1 MFVGGQFAWFIG
13 EVKDVND
20 PNIMNR
26 VRVLPFGYYDSTIE
40 AEHLPWA
47 TVMMP
52 NTYASI
58 QGVGGNHQL
67 MVGSWVIGFFRDGN
81 SAQDPV
87 IMGTFSAK
95 TEDILDLPLQ
105 VDEHYPNNKVHT
117 TEAGHRVEYDNEPGE
132 ERIEITHKDNH
143 TIRMI
148 EEEVRIRHK
157 DNHTFTMNVEEIELR
172 HKSGTIINI
181 NEEGTVLIDAV
192 NDIVNIDGNTTIT
205 GTLTVS
211 DSTTLQD
218 TLAVSGAQTNESTIV
233 ASDTITDSGA
243 TLATH
248 THTISGGSSAGKT
261 KKPD

>member
-1 MFVGGQFAWFIG
+1 MLQNDMFVGGQFAWFIG
-13 EVKDVND
+13 EVKDVHD
-20 PNIMNR
+20 PKIMNR
-26 VRVLPFGYYDSTIE
+26 VRVMPFGYYDSTIE
-40 AEHLPWA
+40 KEHLPWA

-95 TEDILDLPLQ
+95 TEDILDLPIETN
-105 VDEHYPNNKVHT
+105 EHYPNNKVHT

-132 ERIEITHKDNH
+132 ERIEITHKDQ
-143 TIRMI
+143 
-148 EEEVRIRHK
+148 HK
-157 DNHTFTMNVEEIELR
+157 FKMTGPEIEIR

-192 NDIVNIDGNTTIT
+192 NDVVNIDGNTTIT

-218 TLAVSGAQTNESTIV
+218 TLAVSGTQNNESTIT
-233 ASDTITDSGA
+233 ASGEITSGSV
-243 TLATH
+243 TLTGH
-248 THTISGGSSAGKT
+248 THKDTPGLGAGTTTTGSG
-261 KKPD
+261 

>member
-13 EVKDVND
+13 EVKDVHD
-20 PNIMNR
+20 PEIMNR
-26 VRVLPFGYYDSTIE
+26 VRVMPFGYYDTTIE
-40 AEHLPWA
+40 KEHLPWA

-87 IMGTFSAK
+87 IMGSFSAK
-95 TEDILDLPLQ
+95 TEDILDLPIE

-117 TEAGHRVEYDNEPGE
+117 TEAGHKVEYDNEPGE
-132 ERIEITHKDNH
+132 ERIEITHKDL
-143 TIRMI
+143 
-148 EEEVRIRHK
+148 HK
-157 DNHTFTMNVEEIELR
+157 FKMTGPEIEIR
-172 HKSGTIINI
+172 HKSGTVINI

-192 NDIVNIDGNTTIT
+192 NDVVNIDGNTTIT

-218 TLAVSGAQTNESTIV
+218 TLAVTGAQTNASTIV

>member
-1 MFVGGQFAWFIG
+1 MLQNDMFVGGQFAWFIG

-20 PNIMNR
+20 PNILNR

-40 AEHLPWA
+40 TKDLPWA

-52 NTYASI
+52 NTYASM

-67 MVGSWVIGFFRDGN
+67 MVGSWVIGFFRDGT

-87 IMGTFSAK
+87 IMGSFSAR
-95 TEDILDLPLQ
+95 TEGINDLPLE
-105 VDEHYPNNKVHT
+105 VDAHYPNNKVHT

-132 ERIEITHKDNH
+132 ERIEITHKDL
-143 TIRMI
+143 
-148 EEEVRIRHK
+148 HK
-157 DNHTFTMNVEEIELR
+157 FKMTGPEIEIR
-172 HKSGTIINI
+172 HKSGTVINI

-211 DSTTLQD
+211 AATTLQD
-218 TLAVSGAQTNESTIV
+218 TLAVTGAQTNQSTIV
-233 ASDTITDSGA
+233 ASDTIKDSGA

>member
-13 EVKDVND
+13 EVKDVHD
-20 PNIMNR
+20 PDIMNR
-26 VRVLPFGYYDSTIE
+26 VRVMPFGYYDSTIE
-40 AEHLPWA
+40 KEHLPWA

-95 TEDILDLPLQ
+95 TEDILDLPIE

-117 TEAGHRVEYDNEPGE
+117 TEAGHKVEYDNEPGE
-132 ERIEITHKDNH
+132 ERIEITHKDQ
-143 TIRMI
+143 
-148 EEEVRIRHK
+148 HK
-157 DNHTFTMNVEEIELR
+157 FKMTGPEIEIR

-218 TLAVSGAQTNESTIV
+218 TLAVSGTQNNESTIT
-233 ASDTITDSGA
+233 ASGEITSGSV
-243 TLATH
+243 TLTGH
-248 THTISGGSSAGKT
+248 THNDTPGLGAGTTTTGSG
-261 KKPD
+261 

>member
-1 MFVGGQFAWFIG
+1 MLQNDMFVGGQFAWFIG
-13 EVKDVND
+13 EVRDVSD
-20 PNIMNR
+20 PNKSNR

-40 AEHLPWA
+40 KEHLPWA

-52 NTYASI
+52 NTYASM
-58 QGVGGNHQL
+58 QGIGGNHQL

-87 IMGTFSAK
+87 IMGTFASETAG
-95 TEDILDLPLQ
+95 INDLPIE
-105 VDEHYPNNKVHT
+105 VDDHYPNNKVHK
-117 TEAGHRVEYDNEPGE
+117 TEGLHIVEFDNEPGE
-132 ERIEITHKDNH
+132 ERIEITHKDL
-143 TIRMI
+143 
-148 EEEVRIRHK
+148 HK
-157 DNHTFTMNVEEIELR
+157 FKMTGAEIEIR
-172 HKSGTIINI
+172 HKSGTVINI
-181 NEEGTVLIDAV
+181 NEQGTVLIDAV
-192 NDIVNIDGNTTIT
+192 NDVVNIDGNTTIT

-211 DSTTLQD
+211 AATTLQD
-218 TLAVSGAQTNESTIV
+218 TLAVTGAQTNSSTIV